1 MLQATGYNLPVPVRH
16 GALQSN
22 ELTLTIKDN
31 DGDAGTETPLQMG
44 VLDTFTGETGNTKD
58 NTVRIPA
65 QTGQRFRTK
74 LDTDSGG
81 NWTLI
86 PDQSGQ

>member
-1 MLQATGYNLPVPVRH
+1 MA
-16 GALQSN
+16 
-22 ELTLTIKDN
+22 
-31 DGDAGTETPLQMG
+31 
-44 VLDTFTGETGNTKD
+44 VLDDLEQVV
-58 NTVRIPA
+58 VRIPA
-65 QTGQRFRTK
+65 QTGHRFRTK